1 MKRAILNFA
10 VLVVIAFFAAA
21 SKTTMARAQDS
32 TPAPATAPA
41 TAPASASTPAPGASQ
56 APNPAPTAAAAPAAA
71 AQSVETGYHLT
82 MVPATIVTI
91 NYQHRM
97 GSTEIGFAGT
107 PIEAVATGRAKV
119 SGKVGRIQ
127 IDAEFNK
134 LDPAQ
139 NFGPEYLTYVLWAI
153 TPEGKA
159 NNLGEIVVSGETT
172 KLTVTTSL
180 QTFGLIVT
188 AEPYFAVSEPSN
200 VVVLENVV
208 TPETAG
214 TIEQAPVSY
223 QRLGAGA
230 YSSPNGSQ
238 APSLQLNPKTP
249 LEYFE
254 AENAVQ
260 IAINAGA
267 QKYAA
272 DALEKAQTS
281 LTNAQDLVAHH
292 GDTKVI
298 VQDSR
303 DAVQNAA
310 DARRITIQAEIAEQQ
325 AAEKA
330 AAAARV
336 AASKAAADAAA
347 AAAQQAQFQQAQAER
362 NAAQAAAAQAQAQ
375 AAQAQAQAQAAQ
387 AQAQAAAQAAA
398 AQQAQEQAA
407 QAAAQAQAA
416 QEAAAQAEAEKEQLR
431 ATLLAQFNKILPTT
445 DTPEG
450 LKVNMADVLFAF
462 GKYDLKPEAREALA
476 KLSGIVLSHPGLK
489 LAIDGYTDS
498 VGSDAF
504 NQTLSEK
511 RAEGVRDYLVQQG
524 LDADSVMAQG
534 FGKANPVAT
543 NSTAAGRQQNRRVEI
558 IVSGEVIGTQIGA
571 PAAAAP
577 TSAAPGAAGSA
588 APTNPTPP
596 PAPQQIPPNR

>member
-1 MKRAILNFA
+1 MNCEDKTAMKITAGTFVSL
-10 VLVVIAFFAAA
+10 VLVA
-21 SKTTMARAQDS
+21 SLALVSTVALVRAQVVDPVIVAQAPPVPT
-32 TPAPATAPA
+32 TPAPATEEL
-41 TAPASASTPAPGASQ
+41 TAPGFHFA
-56 APNPAPTAAAAPAAA
+56 
-71 AQSVETGYHLT
+71 

-97 GSTEIGFAGT
+97 GATDIGFAGT
-107 PIEAVATGRAKV
+107 PIESFATGHAEV

-127 IDAEFNK
+127 IDAEFSK
-134 LDPAQ
+134 LDPAT

-159 NNLGEIVVSGETT
+159 NNLGEILLKGDTT
-172 KLTVTTSL
+172 RLNVTTSL

-188 AEPYFAVSEPSN
+188 AEPYFAVSQPSN
-200 VVVLENVV
+200 VVVLQNVV
-208 TPETAG
+208 TPSTVG
-214 TIEQAPVSY
+214 PIEQAPVSY
-223 QRLGAGA
+223 QLLSPGA
-230 YSSPNGSQ
+230 YAYQNSSD
-238 APSLQLNPKTP
+238 APSAHLNPKTP
-249 LEYFE
+249 LEFFE

-267 QKYAA
+267 QKYAP
-272 DALEKAQTS
+272 DALDKAQTS
-281 LTNAQDLVAHH
+281 LTNAQQLEAHH
-292 GDTKVI
+292 GDTKI
-298 VQDSR
+298 IEQDSR

-310 DARRITIQAEIAEQQ
+310 DARRITIQAEIAEEQ

-347 AAAQQAQFQQAQAER
+347 AAEQQAELQKAQAER
-362 NAAQAAAAQAQAQ
+362 DAAQAAAAQAQAQ
-375 AAQAQAQAQAAQ
+375 AAQAQAQAAQATAEAQAAAQ
-387 AQAQAAAQAAA
+387 AQAAQLAQQQAAQAAAQAAA
-398 AQQAQEQAA
+398 AQQ
-407 QAAAQAQAA
+407 
-416 QEAAAQAEAEKEQLR
+416 AAAQAEAEKEQLR
-431 ATLLAQFNKILPTT
+431 ATLLAQFNKILPTV
-445 DTPEG
+445 DTPQG

-462 GKYDLKPEAREALA
+462 GKFDLKPAAREALA
-476 KLSGIVLSHPGLK
+476 KLSGIVLGHPGLK

-524 LDADSVMAQG
+524 LDADSVTAAG
-534 FGKANPVAT
+534 FGKANPVAS

-558 IVSGEVIGTQIGA
+558 IISGEVIGTEIGA

-577 TSAAPGAAGSA
+577 DSAEPEPAASGSA
-588 APTNPTPP
+588 APMTAPTPP
-596 PAPQQIPPNR
+596 LPQQIPPNR